1 MNSGIQSIINEIKKN
16 IKGKDDV
23 IQRVLC
29 AMLAGGHVLLEDIP
43 GVGKTTL
50 AVSISDAMSLS
61 YHRVQF
67 TPDVMPSDITGFS
80 MFNPQSREF
89 EYHEGS
95 AMCNLFLADE
105 INRTSPKTQS
115 ALLELM
121 EEGKVT
127 VDGVTHQLPVPFFV
141 IATQNPFGSAGTQR
155 LPESQ
160 MDRFMI
166 RLSMGYPSHE
176 SSVDILKSDIG
187 TVPVNAVIN
196 REQFAEMQKKASEVY
211 VDDSVYDFIV
221 NIAEASRKNENIALG
236 LSPRGTKALLRMAKA
251 YAFMLNKDYVGMDDV
266 IANLS
271 PVSAHRIVL
280 STKAKA
286 KEIDVDTVLQTIVHE
301 IRVAKVSF

>member
-1 MNSGIQSIINEIKKN
+1 
-16 IKGKDDV
+16 
-23 IQRVLC
+23 
-29 AMLAGGHVLLEDIP
+29 
-43 GVGKTTL
+43 
-50 AVSISDAMSLS
+50 
-61 YHRVQF
+61 
-67 TPDVMPSDITGFS
+67 
-80 MFNPQSREF
+80 
-89 EYHEGS
+89 
-95 AMCNLFLADE
+95 
-105 INRTSPKTQS
+105 
-115 ALLELM
+115 
-121 EEGKVT
+121 
-127 VDGVTHQLPVPFFV
+127 
-141 IATQNPFGSAGTQR
+141 
-155 LPESQ
+155 
-160 MDRFMI
+160 MI

>member
-1 MNSGIQSIINEIKKN
+1 M
-16 IKGKDDV
+16 

-127 VDGVTHQLPVPFFV
+127 VDGVTHQLPAPFFV